1 VFTVDVDVETSERY
15 QDVDRDR
22 RPTDVRRTTDRAL
35 TVVS

>member
-1 VFTVDVDVETSERY
+1 MFTVTVVVGTSERY